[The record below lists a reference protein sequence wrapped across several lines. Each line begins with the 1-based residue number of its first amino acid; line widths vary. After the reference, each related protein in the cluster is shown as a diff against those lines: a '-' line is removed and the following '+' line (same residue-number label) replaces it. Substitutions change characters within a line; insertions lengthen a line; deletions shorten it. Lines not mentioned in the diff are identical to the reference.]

1 MKDTNQK
8 TKEAK
13 KFRLHSILK
22 LHTRILNQ
30 KLMKHAMGLQKL
42 TEKLITVDKLEVFNQ
57 LVELYID
64 FSIIGKY
71 NFDVSEMANK
81 LQLSS
86 SQDELEALFKLVT
99 KSEKDIKQELVKE
112 LEEELEEEEK
122 VNKCNC
128 NGTESKAKSTEPNT
142 SKVTTKVI
150 EIVASSKEEALEKIK
165 QLMEEGKIV

>member
-22 LHTRILNQ
+22 LHTRIMNQ
-30 KLMKHAMGLQKL
+30 KLMNHAIGLQKL

-57 LVELYID
+57 LVELNID
-64 FSIIGKY
+64 FSIIGKH

-86 SQDELEALFKLVT
+86 SQEELEALFKLVT
-99 KSEKDIKQELVKE
+99 KSDKDTKKELVKE
-112 LEEELEEEEK
+112 LEEES
-122 VNKCNC
+122 NCKCNC
-128 NGTESKAKSTEPNT
+128 SENKTKSTEPST
-142 SKVTTKVI
+142 KQVKAKVI
-150 EIVASSKEEALEKIK
+150 EIVASSKEEALEKFKELIK
-165 QLMEEGKIV
+165 EGKIK

>member
-22 LHTRILNQ
+22 LHTRIMNQ
-30 KLMKHAMGLQKL
+30 KLMNHAMGLQKL

-57 LVELYID
+57 LVELNID
-64 FSIIGKY
+64 FSIIGKH

-86 SQDELEALFKLVT
+86 SQEELEALFKLVT
-99 KSEKDIKQELVKE
+99 KSDKDTKKELVKE
-112 LEEELEEEEK
+112 LEEES
-122 VNKCNC
+122 NCKCNC
-128 NGTESKAKSTEPNT
+128 SENKTKSTEPST
-142 SKVTTKVI
+142 KQVKAKVI
-150 EIVASSKEEALEKIK
+150 EIVASSKEEALEKFK
-165 QLMEEGKIV
+165 ELVKEGKIK

>member
-22 LHTRILNQ
+22 LHTRIMNQ
-30 KLMKHAMGLQKL
+30 KLINHAVGLANILEKVK
-42 TEKLITVDKLEVFNQ
+42 TEDKEVVFNE
-57 LVELYID
+57 LVDLMVD
-64 FSIIGKY
+64 FGLIGSH

-86 SQDELEALFKLVT
+86 SQEELQALFKLVT
-99 KSEKDIKQELVKE
+99 RSDADIIKETVEEDTEKC
-112 LEEELEEEEK
+112 
-122 VNKCNC
+122 KCNC
-128 NGTESKAKSTEPNT
+128 TENKATNTKPNT

-150 EIVASSKEEALEKIK
+150 EIVASSKEEALEKFK
-165 QLMEEGKIV
+165 QLMEEGKIK

>member
-22 LHTRILNQ
+22 LHTRIMNQ
-30 KLMKHAMGLQKL
+30 KLMNHAMGLQKL

-57 LVELYID
+57 LVELNID
-64 FSIIGKY
+64 FSIIGKH

-86 SQDELEALFKLVT
+86 SQEELEALFKLVT
-99 KSEKDIKQELVKE
+99 KSDKDTKKELVKE
-112 LEEELEEEEK
+112 LEEESDCKCSCSE
-122 VNKCNC
+122 NK
-128 NGTESKAKSTEPNT
+128 TKSTEPST
-142 SKVTTKVI
+142 KQVKTKVI
-150 EIVASSKEEALEKIK
+150 EIVASSKEEALEKFKELIK
-165 QLMEEGKIV
+165 EGKIV